1 MKNGQLRIAVIKGD
15 GIGVD
20 VTNATL
26 AVIAAA
32 ERYGLEAHANAARM
46 SETAIQ
52 TGFEANR
59 LRPVEFG
66 GDQGTVEVTREVIA
80 LLEESRA

>member
-46 SETAIQ
+46 IETAIQ
-52 TGFEANR
+52 TGFAQWSSAVIRVPSR
-59 LRPVEFG
+59 LPER
-66 GDQGTVEVTREVIA
+66 
-80 LLEESRA
+80 